1 MEYIPKEGTSQNIAP
16 EENNM
21 LDQTIIEQLKT
32 LTGKNNVLT
41 KKVDMVAYTYDATA
55 DLPRQMPEVVVMPT
69 SSEMVQQIVDLART
83 NRIAIYPHG
92 AGTNL
97 SGGTVPLKKGIV
109 ISFQKMNAILDI
121 DAANLTAVVQPGVV
135 IAALNSAVAPH
146 GLIYPPDPGTVAT
159 ATMGGSAAENSG
171 GLRGLKYGV
180 TKNYIMG
187 MEVVLA
193 NGEKVR
199 FGGKTVKNVTAYD
212 FSNLFIGSEG
222 TLGIITELTAKLI
235 PAPKYRRTLMGVF
248 KTLPDAGNAV
258 AGIIAAQVI
267 PATLEIMDKMT
278 IRTVEDFAQIGLPVD
293 AEGLLLVE
301 VDGMSEDVVRAEAE
315 AVMEEIIA
323 NNGDCQKAN
332 TDQER
337 DQLWT
342 ARRNALPALASLN
355 NTVILEDATVPRSHI
370 TDMLISCQKIG
381 KKYNLTLGTFGHV
394 GDGNLHPTI
403 LCDKHNQDE
412 LNRVHIAVDEIFK
425 AALSYGGTLSGEHG
439 IGIAKMKYLGDELG
453 QSGLN
458 LMRSVKESMD
468 PEYVLN
474 PCKMV
479 PLQEV

>member
-1 MEYIPKEGTSQNIAP
+1 
-16 EENNM
+16 M
-21 LDQTIIEQLKT
+21 LEKTIIEQLEA
-32 LTGKNNVLT
+32 LAGKENVLT
-41 KKVDMVAYTYDATA
+41 SKVELVAYSYDATA
-55 DLPRQMPEVVVMPT
+55 DLPRQSPDIVVLPT
-69 SSEMVQQIVDLART
+69 SAEMVQQIVNLART
-83 NRIAIYPHG
+83 NKIAIYPRG

-109 ISFQKMNAILDI
+109 LSFQKMNKILDV

-212 FSNLFIGSEG
+212 FSNLFVGSEG

-235 PAPKYRRTLMGVF
+235 PAPKYRRTMMGQF
-248 KTLPDAGNAV
+248 KSLVDAGNAV

-267 PATLEIMDKMT
+267 PATLEIMDQMT
-278 IRTVEDFAQIGLPVD
+278 IRTVEDFAHIGLPVD
-293 AEGLLLVE
+293 AEALLLIE
-301 VDGMSEDVVRAEAE
+301 VDGMSEDVVNAEAE
-315 AVMEEIIA
+315 AVMQVVTS
-323 NNGDCQKAN
+323 NNGDLKSAN

-355 NTVILEDATVPRSHI
+355 NTVVLEDATVPRSSI
-370 TDMLISCQKIG
+370 TDMLIACQEIG
-381 KKYNLTLGTFGHV
+381 KKYNLTLGTFGHA

-403 LCDKHNQDE
+403 LCDKYDKE
-412 LNRVHIAVDEIFK
+412 EISRVHKAVDEIFE
-425 AALSYGGTLSGEHG
+425 AALGFGGTLSGEHG
-439 IGIAKMKYLGDELG
+439 IGVAKMKYLGDELG
-453 QSGLN
+453 QTGLN
-458 LMRSVKESMD
+458 LMRTIKQSLD
-468 PEYVLN
+468 PENVLN
-474 PCKMV
+474 PGKMV

>member
-1 MEYIPKEGTSQNIAP
+1 MIDK
-16 EENNM
+16 
-21 LDQTIIEQLKT
+21 TIIEKLEAIA
-32 LTGKNNVLT
+32 GKDNVLSS
-41 KKVDMVAYTYDATA
+41 KVDLVAYSYDATA
-55 DLPRQMPEVVVMPT
+55 DLPRQSPDVVVLP
-69 SSEMVQQIVDLART
+69 SNAEMVQQIVNLART
-83 NRIAIYPHG
+83 NKIAIYPRG

-97 SGGTVPLKKGIV
+97 SGGTVPIKKGIV
-109 ISFQKMNAILDI
+109 LSFQKMNAILDV

-212 FSNLFIGSEG
+212 FSNLFVGSEG

-235 PAPKYRRTLMGVF
+235 PAPKFRKTMMGEF
-248 KTLPDAGNAV
+248 KTLVDAGNAV

-267 PATLEIMDKMT
+267 PATLEIMDQMT
-278 IRTVEDFAQIGLPVD
+278 IRTVEDFAHIGLPVD
-293 AEGLLLVE
+293 AEALLLIE
-301 VDGMSEDVVRAEAE
+301 VDGMSEDVVTAEAE
-315 AVMEEIIA
+315 AVMQVVTA
-323 NNGDCQKAN
+323 NNGDLKTAK
-332 TDQER
+332 TDLER

-355 NTVILEDATVPRSHI
+355 NTVVLEDATVPRSHI
-370 TDMLISCQKIG
+370 TDMLIACQNIG
-381 KKYNLTLGTFGHV
+381 KKYNLTLGTFGHA

-403 LCDKHNQDE
+403 LCDKYNQDE
-412 LNRVHIAVDEIFK
+412 ISRVHKAVDEIFE
-425 AALSYGGTLSGEHG
+425 AALGFGGTLSGEHG
-439 IGIAKMKYLGDELG
+439 IGVAKMKYLKDELG

-458 LMRSVKESMD
+458 LMSAIKKSLD
-468 PEYVLN
+468 PECILN
-474 PCKMV
+474 PGKMV

>member
-1 MEYIPKEGTSQNIAP
+1 
-16 EENNM
+16 M
-21 LDQTIIEQLKT
+21 LDQSIIEQLEALVGKENV
-32 LTGKNNVLT
+32 LTGK
-41 KKVDMVAYTYDATA
+41 VDLVAYSYDATA
-55 DLPRQMPEVVVMPT
+55 DLPRQTPDVVVLPT
-69 SSEMVQQIVDLART
+69 STAMVQEIVHLARR
-83 NRIAIYPHG
+83 NKIAIYPRG

-109 ISFQKMNAILDI
+109 LSFQKMNQILEI

-135 IAALNSAVAPH
+135 INALNSAVAPH

-193 NGEKVR
+193 SGEKVR

-212 FSNLFIGSEG
+212 FSNLFVGSEG

-235 PAPKYRRTLMGVF
+235 PAPKFRRTMMGVF
-248 KTLPDAGNAV
+248 KTLADAGNAV

-267 PATLEIMDKMT
+267 PATLEIMDNMT
-278 IRTVEDFAQIGLPVD
+278 IKTVEDFAHIGLPLD
-293 AEGLLLVE
+293 AEALLLIE
-301 VDGMSEDVVRAEAE
+301 VDGMSQDVVTGEAE
-315 AVMEEIIA
+315 AVMKVVTD
-323 NNGDCQKAN
+323 NNGDLKTAES
-332 TDQER
+332 DLER

-355 NTVILEDATVPRSHI
+355 NTVILEDATVPRSRI
-370 TDMLISCQKIG
+370 TDMLIICQEIG
-381 KKYNLTLGTFGHV
+381 KKYNLTLGTFGHA

-403 LCDKHNQDE
+403 LCDKNNADE
-412 LNRVHIAVDEIFK
+412 MGRMHKAVDEIFK
-425 AALSYGGTLSGEHG
+425 AALDFGGTLSGEHG
-439 IGIAKMKYLGDELG
+439 IGVAKMKYLGDELG

-458 LMRSVKESMD
+458 LMASIKQSLD
-468 PEYVLN
+468 PDYLLN
-474 PCKMV
+474 PGKMV
-479 PLQEV
+479 PVREN

>member
-16 EENNM
+16 EGNNM

-41 KKVDMVAYTYDATA
+41 KKVDMVAYSYDATA

-159 ATMGGSAAENSG
+159 ATMSGSAAENSG

-212 FSNLFIGSEG
+212 FSNLFVGSEG

-370 TDMLISCQKIG
+370 TDMLISCQKISG
-381 KKYNLTLGTFGHV
+381 KYNLTLGTFGHA

-412 LNRVHIAVDEIFK
+412 LNRVHKAVDEIFK
-425 AALSYGGTLSGEHG
+425 AALSSGGTLSGEHG

-474 PCKMV
+474 PGKMV